1 MSDFNTLADSLDR
14 ARAQG
19 IRDGR
24 NQVMQIVRAALPG
37 TDADEIESRLIEAT
51 QFTTAEEPAPRVAA
65 PRDPSASGMGC
76 SAGSSTAADSRTTAG
91 RAKAGEPD

>member
-1 MSDFNTLADSLDR
+1 MTTFNTLADSLER

-51 QFTTAEEPAPRVAA
+51 TVIGAHQAGVSNDQGNAVSRAPT
-65 PRDPSASGMGC
+65 
-76 SAGSSTAADSRTTAG
+76 TAADSPQRPPQA
-91 RAKAGEPD
+91 ESPD